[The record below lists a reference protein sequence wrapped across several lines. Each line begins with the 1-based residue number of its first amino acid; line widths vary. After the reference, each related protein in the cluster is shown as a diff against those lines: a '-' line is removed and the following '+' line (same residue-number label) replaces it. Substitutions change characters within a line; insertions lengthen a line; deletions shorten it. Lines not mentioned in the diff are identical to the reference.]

1 MLSVIS
7 LAVISIVSYIIVINT
22 HNDGVEILS
31 AGTLIVS
38 LIMLVVAIALCGNEK
53 LNGDIEYKNAYYQRE
68 VLEYRLE
75 NIEKNNVGNEY
86 LYNDIVEFNN
96 SLRSTKKWANNPWTN
111 WFNNQRIAELDYIEL
126 PYNN

>member
-7 LAVISIVSYIIVINT
+7 LAVISIVSYIVVINT
-22 HNDGVEILS
+22 HDNFVEILS
-31 AGTLIVS
+31 VSTLIVS
-38 LIMLVVAIALCGNEK
+38 LIMLVVALALCGNEK

-96 SLRSTKKWANNPWTN
+96 SLRSTKKWANNSWTN